1 MQKMKRLDLLLP
13 ADHEIFAYPSGS
25 RRKVAVKYLDAGIQL
40 SRIEKRLDDIEKSLA
55 NFNTVEVGRNNNIK
69 SAESDKAKIA
79 RNIIQG
85 FGLD

>member
-1 MQKMKRLDLLLP
+1 MKRLDLLLP
-13 ADHEIFAYPSGS
+13 ADHEIFTYPSGS
-25 RRKVAVKYLDAGIQL
+25 RRKVAAKYLDAGIQL

>member
-1 MQKMKRLDLLLP
+1 MKRLDLLLP
-13 ADHEIFAYPSGS
+13 ADHEIFTYPSGS
-25 RRKVAVKYLDAGIQL
+25 RRAVAAKYLDAGIQL

-79 RNIIQG
+79 RNIIRG
-85 FGLD
+85 FGID